1 MKRKNPYTKVNV
13 KYKIQISHA
22 SSIPLP
28 GTQNTIMH
36 CYFAIP
42 MEHEKDKTI
51 TADGDAVKASPR
63 QHVALGELTKK
74 TKTKKPL
81 AHVLI

>member
-1 MKRKNPYTKVNV
+1 
-13 KYKIQISHA
+13 
-22 SSIPLP
+22 
-28 GTQNTIMH
+28 
-36 CYFAIP
+36 

>member
-1 MKRKNPYTKVNV
+1 
-13 KYKIQISHA
+13 
-22 SSIPLP
+22 
-28 GTQNTIMH
+28 
-36 CYFAIP
+36 

-74 TKTKKPL
+74 KKTVSPRAYLKEFSVSFISAPRGQFSGSY
-81 AHVLI
+81 VIR